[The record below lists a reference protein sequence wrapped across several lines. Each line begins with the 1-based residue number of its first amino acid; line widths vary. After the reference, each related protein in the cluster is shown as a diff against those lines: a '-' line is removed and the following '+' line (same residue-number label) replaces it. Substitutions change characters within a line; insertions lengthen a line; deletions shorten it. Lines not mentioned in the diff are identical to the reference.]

1 MELSKMEQRYDAVLG
16 VIRDG
21 FTVTEVARKF
31 GVSRQTVHVWLA
43 RYKEGG
49 LEALVDCSHRP
60 VNSPAQ
66 IDPRVEPRVLELRRH
81 DPSWG
86 QIRLEHQLMKEGFEP
101 VPSASSIYRA
111 LKRHGLIEEK
121 SRHKKLPT
129 YKRWERGRPTELWQ
143 MDVAGGL
150 LFADASEA

>member
-1 MELSKMEQRYDAVLG
+1 MEQRYDAVLG

-43 RYKEGG
+43 RYEEGG
-49 LEALVDCSHRP
+49 LEALADRSHRP
-60 VNSPAQ
+60 VSSPAQ
-66 IDPRVEPRVLELRRH
+66 IDAHVEARLLELRRH
-81 DPSWG
+81 HPSWG
-86 QIRLEHQLMKEGFEP
+86 QIRLEHQLMKEGFKP

-121 SRHKKLPT
+121 SRRKKLPT
-129 YKRWERGRPTELWQ
+129 YKRWERGPWNSGKWTSW
-143 MDVAGGL
+143 VVC
-150 LFADASEA
+150 S